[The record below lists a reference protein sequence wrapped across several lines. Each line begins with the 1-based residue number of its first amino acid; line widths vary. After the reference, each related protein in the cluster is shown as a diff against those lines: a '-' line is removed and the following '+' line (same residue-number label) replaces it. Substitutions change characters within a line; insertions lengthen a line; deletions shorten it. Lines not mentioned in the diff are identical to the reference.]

1 MIKLYIKKGRK
12 SSGISNFIH
21 QYIKGRTN
29 SKQGVHNI
37 KNIYIGLLRKVDR

>member
-37 KNIYIGLLRKVDR
+37 KNIYIGLLRKVGR